1 MRVREGG
8 FRLDG
13 QRSFVRYR
21 IEAPPEEWD
30 RLVGELHEAGTT
42 GVEERPDG
50 SPALVA
56 WFGEGVD
63 HAAIRRL
70 DDPALGV
77 HVREPE
83 RVAGE
88 DWGRRWREGLEP
100 RRIGPLRI
108 RPSWSEPGGGPELV
122 LDPGRAFGS
131 GEHAT
136 TRLALGL
143 LLDAV
148 RPGDAVLDVGTG
160 SGILALGAL
169 RVGAARAVGVD
180 PDPAACA
187 AARENAR
194 RNRLDLPLV
203 CGTLDAIASDARFEQ
218 VVANL
223 LLVRVEPWLG
233 RLARHASRGLILSG
247 YLEAQREHVVERL
260 AALGMA
266 VVREEGEEQTG
277 ERWLACRCTHASL
290 Q

>member
-1 MRVREGG
+1 
-8 FRLDG
+8 
-13 QRSFVRYR
+13 VRYR
-21 IEAPPEEWD
+21 IEAPPQEWD

-42 GVEERPDG
+42 GVEELPDG
-50 SPALVA
+50 SPVLVA
-56 WFGEGVD
+56 WFGEDVD
-63 HAAIRRL
+63 HDAVRRL

-77 HVREPE
+77 RVRDPE
-83 RVAGE
+83 RVASE

-108 RPSWSEPGGGPELV
+108 RPSWSEPGSGSELV

-136 TRLALGL
+136 TRLVLGL

-148 RPGDAVLDVGTG
+148 RPGDSVLDVGTG

-169 RVGAARAVGVD
+169 RVGAARAVAVD

-203 CGTLDAIASDARFEQ
+203 CGTLDAIVTEARFDW

-223 LLVRVEPWLG
+223 LLVRLEPWLG
-233 RLARHASRGLILSG
+233 RLARHASSGLILSG
-247 YLEAQREHVVERL
+247 YLEGQRGHVGENL
-260 AALGMA
+260 SALGMT
-266 VVREEGEEQTG
+266 VVREEREEQTG
-277 ERWLACRCTHASL
+277 ELWLACSSAHASL